1 MYRLFLCSDYV
12 FSIHDVN
19 FMLNF
24 ITSALSVVMFTVLSD
39 VISQLHLYFLRK
51 NPFISI
57 RITQDI
63 QSYGPTY
70 VIQQRMFVGS
80 FRLVGPLVPNIS
92 LVTV

>member
-12 FSIHDVN
+12 FTIHDVN

-51 NPFISI
+51 KTGFERKFIWM
-57 RITQDI
+57 T
-63 QSYGPTY
+63 
-70 VIQQRMFVGS
+70 
-80 FRLVGPLVPNIS
+80 RLFKIIY
-92 LVTV
+92 

>member
-12 FSIHDVN
+12 FTIYDVN

-51 NPFISI
+51 KTGFEREFIWMTRFFKI
-57 RITQDI
+57 I
-63 QSYGPTY
+63 Y
-70 VIQQRMFVGS
+70 
-80 FRLVGPLVPNIS
+80 
-92 LVTV
+92 

>member
-12 FSIHDVN
+12 FTIHDVN

-51 NPFISI
+51 KTGFEREII
-57 RITQDI
+57 WMTRVFKII
-63 QSYGPTY
+63 Y
-70 VIQQRMFVGS
+70 
-80 FRLVGPLVPNIS
+80 
-92 LVTV
+92 

>member
-12 FSIHDVN
+12 FTIYDIN

-51 NPFISI
+51 KTGFEREFIWMTRVFKI
-57 RITQDI
+57 I
-63 QSYGPTY
+63 Y
-70 VIQQRMFVGS
+70 
-80 FRLVGPLVPNIS
+80 
-92 LVTV
+92 